1 MDKELMAK
9 QKGLEILEI
18 EDEVESKRLSIAQKK
33 AVEAELKAKYGT
45 LAKAKQ
51 VLGFIKINSETMHT
65 LYSANPEL
73 RALSLPPKVRR
84 A

>member
-1 MDKELMAK
+1 MDKELMSHHRN
-9 QKGLEILEI
+9 LEILSVTEQ
-18 EDEVESKRLSIAQKK
+18 EEEKKLSIAQKK
-33 AVEAELKAKYGT
+33 AIEKELASKYGT

-65 LYSANPEL
+65 LYSSNPEL